1 MRQTDNKIKT
11 LIKDWAEKVDSFD
24 KFSIELEILPN
35 QTKRDQK
42 KQDSWNRDFS
52 KTSEKLSGTS

>member
-1 MRQTDNKIKT
+1 M

-24 KFSIELEILPN
+24 KFNIELEILPN

-52 KTSEKLSGTS
+52 KPTEKLNGTS